1 MINGTPAGRL
11 AAATLFTLVLCTS
24 LLAVA
29 APAVAQ
35 GDPFVELLR
44 QDIKTDKVAI
54 MTEAMA
60 LSTEQGDVFW
70 PIYREYQ
77 GKMSV
82 IGDRHIALIKDFAAH
97 FEAMTPDKADD
108 LLKEWFKLDE
118 DRRNLLKK
126 TAKNVSK
133 KLDPIVAARFVQVEH
148 VLNMVIDLQVA
159 GEMPL
164 FQ

>member
-1 MINGTPAGRL
+1 
-11 AAATLFTLVLCTS
+11 
-24 LLAVA
+24 
-29 APAVAQ
+29 
-35 GDPFVELLR
+35 
-44 QDIKTDKVAI
+44 

-82 IGDRHIALIKDFAAH
+82 IGDRRIALIKDFAAH